1 MMMDKIDYKKTEKAL
16 YQPKKTPSVVTVP
29 PMTMLMVDG
38 QGDPN
43 DPAGSYSEAV
53 GLLYALSYT
62 IKMSKMGADKP
73 AGYFEYVVPPLE
85 GLWWMAG
92 REGVDYAHKEL
103 FIWTAMIRQPEFVD
117 EAVFRWACQEV
128 QSKKGL
134 DTAKARLA
142 TLDEG
147 LCIQCLHTGPYDD
160 EPATV
165 AKLHQFAA
173 DEGLTLDYANRRH
186 HEIYLSDP
194 RRTQPEKLKTV
205 LRLPVTR

>member
-103 FIWTAMIRQPEFVD
+103 FIWTAMIRQQMCIRDRAAAASGPSRAQRIMV
-117 EAVFRWACQEV
+117 
-128 QSKKGL
+128 K
-134 DTAKARLA
+134 RLFILLISS
-142 TLDEG
+142 TPVSYTH
-147 LCIQCLHTGPYDD
+147 LCLSSPMASRIPRITSIH
-160 EPATV
+160 
-165 AKLHQFAA
+165 F
-173 DEGLTLDYANRRH
+173 LT
-186 HEIYLSDP
+186 P
-194 RRTQPEKLKTV
+194 
-205 LRLPVTR
+205 